1 MTHPAPLSYRFL
13 RPIFTSLIAL
23 FLTVCTALSLSA
35 HAAQLGKDYIEIKP
49 AHATTTPGKI
59 EVLEFFWYGC
69 PHCYQ
74 LEPEILLWSK
84 KLPRNVILVRQ
95 PAVLNESWMTLT
107 QAYYALESLGEIPR
121 LQGPI
126 FNTIHN
132 EGRRFNSPES
142 VVTWA
147 ATQGVNPNKL
157 RAALQSFSVHTK
169 ANRAKQISQEYPLE
183 GVPALVI
190 NGKYLT
196 SPSMAGSY
204 TEVLRVADE
213 LIAQELK
220 NSGRK

>member
-1 MTHPAPLSYRFL
+1 MSHPFL
-13 RPIFTSLIAL
+13 RPLITL

-49 AHATTTPGKI
+49 AHATTTPGKV

-74 LEPEILLWSK
+74 LEPELLLWSK
-84 KLPRNVILVRQ
+84 KLPRNVTLIRQ
-95 PAVLNESWMTLT
+95 PAVLGESWMTLT
-107 QAYYALESLGEIPR
+107 QAYYALDSLGEIPR
-121 LQGPI
+121 LHGPL
-126 FNTIHN
+126 FNALHN
-132 EGRRFNSPES
+132 EGRRFNTPES
-142 VVTWA
+142 VISWA
-147 ATQGVNPNKL
+147 TPHGVNPDKL
-157 RAALQSFSVHTK
+157 KAAFQSFSVHTK
-169 ANRAKQISQEYPLE
+169 ANRAKQISQEYRLE

-204 TEVLRVADE
+204 AGVLRVADE

-220 NSGRK
+220 NLGK

>member
-1 MTHPAPLSYRFL
+1 MSHSFL
-13 RPIFTSLIAL
+13 RPLLSL
-23 FLTVCTALSLSA
+23 FLSVCCTLSLSA

-49 AHATTTPGKI
+49 AHATHTPGKV

-74 LEPEILLWSK
+74 LEPELLLWSK
-84 KLPRNVILVRQ
+84 KLPRTVALVRQ
-95 PAVLNESWMTLT
+95 PAVLGESWMTLT
-107 QAYYALESLGEIPR
+107 QAYYALDSLGEIPR
-121 LQGPI
+121 LHGPL
-126 FNTIHN
+126 FNALHN

-142 VVTWA
+142 VITWA
-147 ATQGVNPNKL
+147 ATQGVNPDKL
-157 RAALQSFSVHTK
+157 KAAFQSFSVHTK
-169 ANRAKQISQEYPLE
+169 AGNAKQISQEYRLE

-204 TEVLRVADE
+204 AGVLRVADE

-220 NSGRK
+220 KSGK

>member
-1 MTHPAPLSYRFL
+1 MLHSLL
-13 RPIFTSLIAL
+13 RPLITLSLTICA
-23 FLTVCTALSLSA
+23 ALSLTA
-35 HAAQLGKDYIEIKP
+35 HAAQPGKDYIEIKP
-49 AHATTTPGKI
+49 ARATATPGKV

-74 LEPEILLWSK
+74 LEPDLLLWSK
-84 KLPRNVILVRQ
+84 KLPRNVVLVRQ
-95 PAVLNESWMTLT
+95 PAVLGESWMTLT

-121 LQGPI
+121 LHGHL
-126 FNTIHN
+126 FNALHN

-147 ATQGVNPNKL
+147 ATQGVNPDKL
-157 RAALQSFSVHTK
+157 KAAFQSFTVHTK
-169 ANRAKQISQEYPLE
+169 ANRAKQLSQEYRLE

-196 SPSMAGSY
+196 SPSMAGGY
-204 TEVLRVADE
+204 AGALRVADE

-220 NSGRK
+220 KLGK

>member
-1 MTHPAPLSYRFL
+1 MFHSFL
-13 RPIFTSLIAL
+13 RPLFPL
-23 FLTVCTALSLSA
+23 FLSICCTLSLSA

-74 LEPEILLWSK
+74 LEPELLLWSK
-84 KLPRNVILVRQ
+84 KLPANVTLIRQ
-95 PAVLNESWMTLT
+95 PAVLGESWMTLT

-121 LQGPI
+121 LHGPL
-126 FNTIHN
+126 FNALHN

-142 VVTWA
+142 VISWA
-147 ATQGVNPNKL
+147 AAQGVNPDKL
-157 RAALQSFSVHTK
+157 KAAFQSFSVHTK

-183 GVPALVI
+183 GVPALII

-204 TEVLRVADE
+204 ANVLRVADE
-213 LIAQELK
+213 LIAQETK
-220 NSGRK
+220 KRGK

>member
-1 MTHPAPLSYRFL
+1 MLHSLL
-13 RPIFTSLIAL
+13 RPLITLSLTICA
-23 FLTVCTALSLSA
+23 ALSLTA
-35 HAAQLGKDYIEIKP
+35 HAAQPGKDYIEIKP
-49 AHATTTPGKI
+49 ARATATPGKV

-74 LEPEILLWSK
+74 LEPDLLLWSK
-84 KLPRNVILVRQ
+84 KLPRNVVLVRQ
-95 PAVLNESWMTLT
+95 PAVLGESWMTLT

-121 LQGPI
+121 LHGHL
-126 FNTIHN
+126 FNALHN

-147 ATQGVNPNKL
+147 ATQGVNPDKL
-157 RAALQSFSVHTK
+157 KAAFQSFTVHTK
-169 ANRAKQISQEYPLE
+169 ANRAKQISQEYRLE

-196 SPSMAGSY
+196 SPSMAGGY
-204 TEVLRVADE
+204 AGALRVADE

-220 NSGRK
+220 KLGK

>member
-1 MTHPAPLSYRFL
+1 MLRSLL
-13 RPIFTSLIAL
+13 RPLITLSLTICA
-23 FLTVCTALSLSA
+23 ALSLTA
-35 HAAQLGKDYIEIKP
+35 HAAQPGKDYIEIKP
-49 AHATTTPGKI
+49 ARATATPGKV

-74 LEPEILLWSK
+74 LEPDLLLWSK
-84 KLPRNVILVRQ
+84 KLPRNVALVRQ
-95 PAVLNESWMTLT
+95 PAVLGESWMTLT

-121 LQGPI
+121 LHGHL
-126 FNTIHN
+126 FNALHN

-147 ATQGVNPNKL
+147 ATQGVNPDKL
-157 RAALQSFSVHTK
+157 KAAFQSFTVHTK
-169 ANRAKQISQEYPLE
+169 ANRAKQISQEYRLE

-196 SPSMAGSY
+196 SPSMAGGY
-204 TEVLRVADE
+204 AGALRVADE

-220 NSGRK
+220 KLGK